1 MRGEGQVTR
10 QHWILAIVSLLL
22 VVMACS
28 QESPRPS
35 TAPTPPPSRTP
46 FPTSTTPPL
55 QPTDTPTP
63 TQVTPSP
70 TVPPPPGPGV
80 TNVQFALDVDQFG
93 QLIYPGDAFVFGVTR
108 VYARFDY
115 RGLGDVQEAQSTWY
129 LNDNVLTSGVMEWD
143 GGDEGVYVLWAQDPA
158 GMGKGEWRWEFA
170 VDDTVIGGGA
180 FSVGGEPSYANPAW
194 GLALDQPM
202 TWKIVSEEKNFVTF
216 SSPDQQ
222 QALALHVIPLASGL
236 TETLAL
242 SESLAL
248 TQVLAADLAP
258 FQQSYPDLQVI
269 ESQDVTVSG
278 EKALLQQARYTD
290 PESGER
296 VLYIACTL
304 YADSAYNVWMVGPA
318 EGNDVLRTLLMAML
332 RSIRLTE

>member
-1 MRGEGQVTR
+1 MTR
-10 QHWILAIVSLLL
+10 KRYFAIVSLLL

-28 QESPRPS
+28 KESPRPS
-35 TAPTPPPSRTP
+35 TAPTPPPSSTP

-55 QPTDTPTP
+55 QPTDTPM
-63 TQVTPSP
+63 PSP
-70 TVPPPPGPGV
+70 TQIPPSPTAPPTPPGPSV
-80 TNVQFALDVDQFG
+80 TNVQFALDVDEFG
-93 QLIYPGDAFVFGVTR
+93 QLVRPGDAFVFGVTR

-115 RGLGDVQEAQSTWY
+115 RGLGDVIEAQSTWY
-129 LNDNVLTSGVMEWD
+129 LNNNVLTSGVMTWD
-143 GGDEGVYVLWAQDPA
+143 GGDGGAYILWAQDPN

-170 VDDTVIGGGA
+170 VDDTVVGGGA
-180 FSVGGEPSYANPAW
+180 FTIGGEPRYANPAW
-194 GLALDQPM
+194 GLSLDQPT
-202 TWKIVSEEKNFVTF
+202 TWKIISEEKNFVTF

-248 TQVLAADLAP
+248 TQALAADLAT
-258 FQQSYPDLQVI
+258 FQQSYPDLQVV
-269 ESQDVTVSG
+269 ESKDVTISG

-318 EGNDVLRTLLMAML
+318 DGNDVLRALLMATL
-332 RSIRLTE
+332 RSIRLKEMDE